1 MPKLRVVH
9 VINSFEFGGAEAMLC
24 NLLVRTDRARFEPSV
39 VALIDDLSVAGP
51 VRDAGIPI
59 TTMGM
64 RPGLPDPR
72 GVWRLARHLR
82 RVRPDVVQT
91 WMDHS
96 NLIGGLAARFAPGAK
111 VVWGIHHGDH
121 VPGVAKR
128 TTLMTVAACARVSSW
143 VPARIVCCSQHAR
156 TLYAE
161 RGFDSDKLTVIP
173 NGFDS
178 SRFRPDP
185 AARDE
190 VRREIGVAPDAPLI
204 GLVAR
209 YDPFKDHATF
219 LRAAA
224 AFVRTSPD
232 ARFLLCGNR
241 VDAGNAELVEQ
252 IASLGLAEH
261 VHLLGPRR
269 DVQRIYAAL
278 DVLAQSSISEAFPLV
293 LGEAMASGVPCAATD
308 VGDSALIV
316 GDTGR
321 IVPPRNPEA
330 LAGAWADL
338 LAIGTTGRQALGR
351 AARQRVVERFD
362 LGAVTRRYEDL
373 YARLAAADE
382 HVGMFAEP
390 TAATWSDPAA
400 AAPALQP
407 E

>member
-24 NLLVRTDRARFEPSV
+24 NLLVRTDRASFEPSV
-39 VALIDDLSVAGP
+39 VALIDDLTVAGP

-82 RVRPDVVQT
+82 RVRPDIVQT

-96 NLIGGLAARFAPGAK
+96 NLIGGLAARVVPGAK

-121 VPGVAKR
+121 VPGVAKQ
-128 TTLMTVAACARVSSW
+128 TTLMTVAACARLSSR

-156 TLYAE
+156 ALYAA
-161 RGFDSDKLTVIP
+161 RGFDADKLTVIP

-190 VRREIGVAPDAPLI
+190 VRREIRVAPDEPLI

-224 AFVRTSPD
+224 TLVQTRPD

-252 IASLGLAEH
+252 VASLGLVEH
-261 VHLLGPRR
+261 VRLLGPRR

-321 IVPPRNPEA
+321 IVPPRNPDA
-330 LAGAWADL
+330 LAGAWAEL
-338 LAIGTTGRQALGR
+338 LAIGPAGRRVLGL
-351 AARQRVVERFD
+351 AARQRVLERFD
-362 LGAVTRRYEDL
+362 LGAVARRYEDL
-373 YARLAAADE
+373 YARLAAAE
-382 HVGMFAEP
+382 NQAGAAAEP
-390 TAATWSDPAA
+390 EASAVTWTDPT
-400 AAPALQP
+400 PALQP

>member
-1 MPKLRVVH
+1 M
-9 VINSFEFGGAEAMLC
+9 
-24 NLLVRTDRARFEPSV
+24 
-39 VALIDDLSVAGP
+39 
-51 VRDAGIPI
+51 
-59 TTMGM
+59 
-64 RPGLPDPR
+64 
-72 GVWRLARHLR
+72 
-82 RVRPDVVQT
+82 
-91 WMDHS
+91 
-96 NLIGGLAARFAPGAK
+96 
-111 VVWGIHHGDH
+111 
-121 VPGVAKR
+121 
-128 TTLMTVAACARVSSW
+128 
-143 VPARIVCCSQHAR
+143 
-156 TLYAE
+156 YAE
-161 RGFDSDKLTVIP
+161 RGFDAAKLTVIP

-224 AFVRTSPD
+224 ALVRTRPD

-261 VHLLGPRR
+261 VRLLGPRR

-338 LAIGTTGRQALGR
+338 LADRPRRAAGRSGWRRGQRVAGAVRLGR
-351 AARQRVVERFD
+351 GHPPLRGPLRPP
-362 LGAVTRRYEDL
+362 GRR
-373 YARLAAADE
+373 AMNSRR
-382 HVGMFAEP
+382 GFSP
-390 TAATWSDPAA
+390 SRRPPPGPIPPPP
-400 AAPALQP
+400 PALQP